1 MNPRLELL
9 ANIIKFEIINRY
21 LIEGKMIPGL
31 CSSSKFLSSFLKLKK
46 LPPPSSITLNPR
58 LSGLQVSRGE
68 NVTFSMEIVTRLP
81 RRVSFPSRLRNRIM
95 DRQTSK

>member
-31 CSSSKFLSSFLKLKK
+31 LVLEISFLVQNYS
-46 LPPPSSITLNPR
+46 SSITLNPR

-68 NVTFSMEIVTRLP
+68 NVERNVFNGNCNSPPKKGEFSFAFT
-81 RRVSFPSRLRNRIM
+81 
-95 DRQTSK
+95 

>member
-31 CSSSKFLSSFLKLKK
+31 LVLEISFLVQNYS
-46 LPPPSSITLNPR
+46 SSITLNPR

>member
-31 CSSSKFLSSFLKLKK
+31 CSSSKFLSSFKITALLVNYFE
-46 LPPPSSITLNPR
+46 SSPKWFTSLA
-58 LSGLQVSRGE
+58 RGE
-68 NVTFSMEIVTRLP
+68 RNVFNGNCNSPPKKGEFSFAFT
-81 RRVSFPSRLRNRIM
+81 
-95 DRQTSK
+95 

>member
-31 CSSSKFLSSFLKLKK
+31 LVLEISFLVQNYS
-46 LPPPSSITLNPR
+46 SSITLNPR

-81 RRVSFPSRLRNRIM
+81 RRVSFPSRL
-95 DRQTSK
+95 T